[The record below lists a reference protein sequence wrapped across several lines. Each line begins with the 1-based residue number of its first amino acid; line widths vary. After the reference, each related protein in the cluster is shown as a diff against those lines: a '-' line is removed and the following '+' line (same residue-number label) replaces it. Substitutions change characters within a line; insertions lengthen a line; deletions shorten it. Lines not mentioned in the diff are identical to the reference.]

1 MDEKQLTIEEFPAID
16 DGWWESILLEEER
29 NSNKKKRSKDTLG
42 RRNSD
47 NHLNW
52 DYAVE
57 VFNRDQRIHLS
68 VINFNKGGLLVDW
81 NGINGFIPCSHLI
94 DLPPQ
99 LTKEDRD
106 RSLSSYV
113 GKSICVKIIECLP
126 GKGRL
131 VFSERAAQTKSGR
144 RTELMNDLQVGQRV
158 FGNVTNI
165 TDFGVFVDL
174 GGVEGLIH
182 LSELSWGRVDHP
194 SMVLEVGQKVNVLI
208 LEIQP
213 DRCRV
218 ALSLKRLVPNP
229 WVGVEK
235 KYHENQ
241 IVPAQITSLTS
252 YGAFALLDDCIEGLI
267 HFSEIPLKD
276 KENINDYLKP
286 GDKILVK
293 VLKVD
298 ISRQRL
304 GLSLNFDK

>member
-1 MDEKQLTIEEFPAID
+1 MDEKQFTIEEFPAID
-16 DGWWESILLEEER
+16 DGWWESILSEEQR
-29 NSNKKKRSKDTLG
+29 NSNKKKRSKDPLG
-42 RRNSD
+42 QRNSD

-57 VFNRDQRIHLS
+57 VFNRDQIIHLS

-81 NGINGFIPCSHLI
+81 NGINGFIPCSHLV

-113 GKSICVKIIECLP
+113 GMSLCVKIIECLP

-144 RTELMNDLQVGQRV
+144 RTELMNDLQVGQMV

-194 SMVLEVGQKVNVLI
+194 SMVLEVGQKVKVLI

-229 WVGVEK
+229 WIGIEK

-241 IVPAQITSLTS
+241 VVPVEITSLTS
-252 YGAFALLDDCIEGLI
+252 YGAFARLDECIEGLI

-276 KENINDYLKP
+276 KENIKDYLKP

-293 VLKVD
+293 ILKVD

-304 GLSLNFDK
+304 GLSLNFEK